1 MPEWIERRQIVT
13 SALNIVVYGGD
24 GWGVT
29 VEDVLEVA
37 PGHVLVH
44 HEPVLAVGAVADE
57 RDQVGVV

>member
-1 MPEWIERRQIVT
+1 M
-13 SALNIVVYGGD
+13 VYGGD